1 MEYNYV
7 INQDIDGTDVT
18 LRKLQLVL
26 LSMLKDVDKICK
38 KHDIH
43 YLLFSGSVLGAVR
56 HQGFI
61 PWDDDLDIAIHR
73 DQYSQLLKA
82 LQEDLPEQYVV
93 QCFDLDERYLVPF
106 PAMKIRLKNTFVEEE
121 NILLKNKCTDCDGV
135 FIDVFLLNYVSED
148 KKMDYHWRLKNTG
161 LATVITTLE
170 NMNRNP
176 ISLKKQFLQNAI
188 DYGNQNRDSKLIG
201 DEITWIYNSPRKP
214 YIYRYD
220 DIFPTKLYPFEDGM
234 FPVPNNPEAFLKAHY
249 GDSYTEYPPE
259 DKRAPKHMK
268 YVSLLS
274 DYKVQK

>member
-249 GDSYTEYPPE
+249 GDSYMEYPPE

>member
-73 DQYSQLLKA
+73 DQYPQLLKA
-82 LQEDLPEQYVV
+82 SQEDLPGQYVV

-249 GDSYTEYPPE
+249 GDSYMEYPPE

-274 DYKVQK
+274 DHKVQK

>member
-234 FPVPNNPEAFLKAHY
+234 FPVPNNPDAFLKAHY
-249 GDSYTEYPPE
+249 GDSYMEYPPE

-268 YVSLLS
+268 YVSLLT
-274 DYKVQK
+274 DHKIPK

>member
-249 GDSYTEYPPE
+249 GDSYMEYPPE

-274 DYKVQK
+274 DHKVQK

>member
-220 DIFPTKLYPFEDGM
+220 DIFPTMLYPFEDGM

-249 GDSYTEYPPE
+249 GDSYMEYPPE

-274 DYKVQK
+274 DHKVQN

>member
-148 KKMDYHWRLKNTG
+148 KKMDYHCRLKNTG

-249 GDSYTEYPPE
+249 GDSYMEYPPE

-274 DYKVQK
+274 AHKVQK

>member
-234 FPVPNNPEAFLKAHY
+234 FPVPNNPDAFLKAHY
-249 GDSYTEYPPE
+249 GDSYMEYPPE

>member
-249 GDSYTEYPPE
+249 GDSYMEYPPE
-259 DKRAPKHMK
+259 DKRVPKHMK

>member
-43 YLLFSGSVLGAVR
+43 YLLFSGSVLGAIR
-56 HQGFI
+56 HHGFI
-61 PWDDDLDIAIHR
+61 PWDDDLDIAVHR

-234 FPVPNNPEAFLKAHY
+234 FPVPNNPDAFLKAHY
-249 GDSYTEYPPE
+249 GDSYMEYPPE

>member
-249 GDSYTEYPPE
+249 GNSYMEYPPE

>member
-82 LQEDLPEQYVV
+82 LQEDLPEQYIV

-234 FPVPNNPEAFLKAHY
+234 FPVPNNPDAFLKAHY
-249 GDSYTEYPPE
+249 GDSYMEYPPE

-274 DYKVQK
+274 DHKVQK

>member
-1 MEYNYV
+1 M

-73 DQYSQLLKA
+73 DQYPQLLKA

-249 GDSYTEYPPE
+249 GDSYMEYPPE

-274 DYKVQK
+274 DHKVQK